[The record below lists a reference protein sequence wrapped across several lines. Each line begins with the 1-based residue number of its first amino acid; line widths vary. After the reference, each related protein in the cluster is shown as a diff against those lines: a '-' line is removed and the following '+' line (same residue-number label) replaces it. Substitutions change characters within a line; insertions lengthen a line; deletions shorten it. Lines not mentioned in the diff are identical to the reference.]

1 MILMI
6 LGGVIMGSAWWF
18 GIHRNNLVYKER
30 IRIIKVIYDSVGWE
44 WRQSVLQQ
52 ISFYEMVFSLRPVKS
67 FFKDHPC
74 IIANTEAE
82 ARMMGW
88 KPLEK
93 ECEEAKEI

>member
-1 MILMI
+1 
-6 LGGVIMGSAWWF
+6 
-18 GIHRNNLVYKER
+18 
-30 IRIIKVIYDSVGWE
+30 
-44 WRQSVLQQ
+44 
-52 ISFYEMVFSLRPVKS
+52 MVFLLRPVKS

-74 IIANTEAE
+74 IIADTEAE